1 MSKWEENEK
10 SIYYYTALSV
20 RIRWLI
26 FKENAELS
34 KKNHLPIPHLYYKM
48 CVAIENTPEPHPE
61 SVSTVREDSID
72 KWKLHI
78 TQTEWWCRN
87 LAQKQAFISDH
98 FGTN

>member
-1 MSKWEENEK
+1 MQN
-10 SIYYYTALSV
+10 YQ
-20 RIRWLI
+20 
-26 FKENAELS
+26 

-78 TQTEWWCRN
+78 TQTEW
-87 LAQKQAFISDH
+87 
-98 FGTN
+98 